1 MFSPL
6 VLLCS
11 MVTFECATYGGPVFK
26 TEIGCYIGM
35 QQVGIPF
42 LEEKYPNL
50 VVTEKRCIYWGKYK
64 TEVDT

>member
-1 MFSPL
+1 M
-6 VLLCS
+6 
-11 MVTFECATYGGPVFK
+11 
-26 TEIGCYIGM
+26 GM